1 MAPPPS
7 KTRKRVVVSMQQK
20 YDAIKRLD
28 SGESVKKIA
37 NEYRVVST
45 TVKDCKKWCSVLAA
59 PSPTRKTMKSSEHQK
74 IDNALYLWFTQQR
87 ERGIPLSEPILQAKA
102 ISLGEELPVR
112 EAPETFTAS
121 DGWLMRW
128 KKRHGIRQL
137 KICGEKLS
145 ADAAAVKEFQMRFK
159 LIMEEEGYTPCQI
172 YNADET
178 GLNFKMLPTKT
189 LASKTESAAPGYKRS
204 KKRVTIL
211 ACSNSSGNQKLPLMC
226 IGKSAKPRA
235 FKHIQKNALPLY

>member
-7 KTRKRVVVSMQQK
+7 KKRKRVVVSMQQK

-37 NEYRVVST
+37 NEYRVGST

-59 PSPTRKTMKSSEHQK
+59 PSPTRKMKSSEHQK

-121 DGWLMRW
+121 DGWLTRW